1 MAIVDLKLKLEKF
14 DTYQISYITYQNT
27 KHRQIKYWFRL
38 I

>member
-1 MAIVDLKLKLEKF
+1 MERHLMAIVDLKLKLEKF
-14 DTYQISYITYQNT
+14 DTYQNT